1 MNKQDEKERL
11 MNSTISFI
19 LEEIKALEE
28 VGVRFYKNPLSYGE
42 RIAANGVQG
51 ALQNKLE
58 VEMHIN
64 TMQSLI
70 KKFENY
76 ISLKLQLEKLE
87 KEKEKEMAVEVKE

>member
-1 MNKQDEKERL
+1 